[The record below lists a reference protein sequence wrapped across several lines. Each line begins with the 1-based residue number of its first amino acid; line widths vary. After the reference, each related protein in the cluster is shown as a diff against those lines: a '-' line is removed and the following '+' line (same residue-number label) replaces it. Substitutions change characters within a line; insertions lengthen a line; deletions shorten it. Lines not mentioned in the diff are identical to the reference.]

1 MKVKWKYFQSNKNL
15 EHAFLAYG
23 NKRTTKGVFLNRRK
37 IIKDGGAVM
46 QEGMMNSRKVSV
58 SLTLNENRSNKIII
72 MSLGV

>member
-1 MKVKWKYFQSNKNL
+1 
-15 EHAFLAYG
+15 
-23 NKRTTKGVFLNRRK
+23 
-37 IIKDGGAVM
+37 M